1 MIVIENEKIPVEK
14 LATGIEGFDLI
25 SQGGLPKGRTTLV
38 AGTAGSAKTV
48 FAAQFLAEGI
58 RKNDAPGIFVTF
70 EEPPEDIRKNML
82 SMGWTIAEWEARGL
96 WRFVDASPQPEIDVI
111 ETGEFDLGA
120 LLARIE
126 YAVNQVGAQR
136 IAIDSLGAVFSQ
148 FTNVAIVR
156 AELRRLAAALKGMG
170 ITALMTT
177 ERTQEYGEIARFGV
191 EEFVADNV
199 LILRNVLE
207 DEKRRRTI
215 EVLKFRGAGHQK
227 GEYPFTVLPDHGVV
241 VIPLSAIELKQ
252 RSSQTRVSSGN
263 ADLDRMCGGGFFR
276 DSLIL
281 ASGATGC
288 GKTLMTA
295 EFING
300 GASRGE
306 RCLLLA
312 YEESREQLIRNA
324 TGWGIDF
331 EKQEELGLL
340 KMVCAY
346 PESAGLED
354 HLIRMKCEIDQFKP
368 DRVAVDSVTALE
380 RVGSRNGFREFI
392 ISLASFV
399 KHQEVPGL
407 FTATTATLMGGPSI
421 TEAHFSSITDTI
433 ILLRYVE
440 MLGEM
445 RRGITVLKMRGSMH
459 EKEIREFTIDSRGMH
474 IGKPFRNVVGILTG
488 KPEYLNRE
496 ETDRLERMFQE

>member
-1 MIVIENEKIPVEK
+1 MSEDQKTPVEK
-14 LATGIEGFDLI
+14 LVTGIEGFDLI
-25 SQGGLPKGRTTLV
+25 AQGGIPKGRTTLV
-38 AGTAGSAKTV
+38 SGTAGSAKTV

-58 RKNDAPGIFVTF
+58 RKDGAPGIFVTF
-70 EEPPEDIRKNML
+70 EETPEDIRKNML
-82 SMGWTIAEWEARGL
+82 SMGWSIAEWEEQSL
-96 WRFVDASPQPEIDVI
+96 WRFVDTSPHPEIDVI

-120 LLARIE
+120 LLVRIE
-126 YAVNQVGAQR
+126 YAASQIGAQR
-136 IAIDSLGAVFSQ
+136 IAIDSLGAIFSR
-148 FTNVAIVR
+148 FANTSIVR
-156 AELRRLAAALKGMG
+156 SELHRLASALKVMG
-170 ITALMTT
+170 VTVVITT

-199 LILRNVLE
+199 IILRNVLE

-227 GEYPFTVLPDHGVV
+227 GEYPFTVLPDQGVV

-252 RSSQTRVSSGN
+252 RSSQARVTSGN
-263 ADLDRMCGGGFFR
+263 VELDRMCGGGFFR

-295 EFING
+295 EFISG
-300 GASRGE
+300 GADNGE

-324 TGWGIDF
+324 IGWGIDF
-331 EKQEELGLL
+331 EKHERQGLL
-340 KMVCAY
+340 RVVCAY

-354 HLIRMKCEIDQFKP
+354 HLIRMKREIDQFKP

-399 KHQEVPGL
+399 KHHEIPGL

-445 RRGITVLKMRGSMH
+445 RRGITVLKMRGSKH
-459 EKEIREFTIDSRGMH
+459 EKDIREYSIDEHGMH
-474 IGKPFRNVVGILTG
+474 IGKPFRNVVGILSG
-488 KPEYLNRE
+488 KPEYLSRE
-496 ETDRLERMFQE
+496 EADRMGNMFQD